1 MLELADKKFKVAI
14 ITLLKDGKGNIVIMR
29 RNKSFQMIN
38 RRYMILKDTNFRI
51 K

>member
-1 MLELADKKFKVAI
+1 MLKLADKKFKVAI
-14 ITLLKDGKGNIVIMR
+14 ITLFKGGKGNIVIMR

-38 RRYMILKDTNFRI
+38 RSYIILKDTNFRI